1 MNKRK
6 SKMEKL
12 AAKRGDKHVD
22 ALFRVMLMYLKILD
36 MDTGT
41 NHEQVFSALYL
52 QEGKTYEQV
61 ALECHVFIN
70 TVKRYVKKYD
80 ELAEKFLKN
89 KDLFEIDEQKEAL
102 I

>member
-6 SKMEKL
+6 SKMEEL

-22 ALFRVMLMYLKILD
+22 ALFRVMLRYLKILD

-80 ELAEKFLKN
+80 ELAEKLLQN
-89 KDLFEIDEQKEAL
+89 KDLFEID
-102 I
+102 